1 MTLKFRQGVINS
13 LLLLGSDLFDPVL
26 SEIEAKVANPSYRI
40 PSLGMTSPL
49 LLSVSSADVIAV
61 GALWSF
67 WCDMLYDT
75 NEIGEGY
82 FIDDT
87 VNVRYISMSEIVL
100 QQM

>member
-1 MTLKFRQGVINS
+1 
-13 LLLLGSDLFDPVL
+13 
-26 SEIEAKVANPSYRI
+26 
-40 PSLGMTSPL
+40 MTSPL
-49 LLSVSSADVIAV
+49 LLSVSSADVGLIAFR
-61 GALWSF
+61 ALWPF